1 MNLKKYAYD
10 MWVLSQ
16 EDQRRG
22 NPSGVE
28 MGFDLFRTGCLTG
41 TEPLEGFDSGVD
53 WAQAQAEWV
62 ETMATQTQREEA
74 IPIGF
79 LRTNRQHTITS
90 RISAYEEE
98 LREAFQ
104 AGDRA
109 QFDAIMAW
117 PRHSEEDEEE

>member
-10 MWVLSQ
+10 MWTLSQ

-28 MGFDLFRTGCLTG
+28 MGFDLFRKGCLTG
-41 TEPLEGFDSGVD
+41 TEPLEGFDSGVN
-53 WAQAQAEWV
+53 WAQ
-62 ETMATQTQREEA
+62 ATQTQREESIA
-74 IPIGF
+74 E
-79 LRTNRQHTITS
+79 LRAQEG
-90 RISAYEEE
+90 AYEEE

-117 PRHSEEDEEE
+117 PRHSHEEEEE

>member
-1 MNLKKYAYD
+1 MNLTKYAYD

-28 MGFDLFRTGCLTG
+28 MGLDLFRKGCLTG
-41 TEPLEGFDSGVD
+41 TEPMEDFDSGVD

-62 ETMATQTQREEA
+62 ETMATQTQREDA
-74 IPIGF
+74 IAE
-79 LRTNRQHTITS
+79 LRAQED
-90 RISAYEEE
+90 AYKEE

-117 PRHSEEDEEE
+117 PRHSDEDTEE